1 MARAGLGTPPEPE
14 PASPDTV
21 LIPAIQGTPATQ
33 TTNGYGA
40 GGNSP
45 LVGTE
50 LRIEGVVTAV
60 FADLG
65 GFFVQE
71 EAAQSDGDPLSLEG
85 IFVYAPDAAALAE
98 GQIVALT
105 GTVGE
110 RFGMTQISAAQRGA
124 DIEITEA
131 DDNLGL
137 IDVAVIDRSAHGG
150 NEDAAALEQYEGMKV
165 SSARRLA
172 RHRSDR
178 FGRRGPADPRR
189 SELLCARR
197 PDRSDPAG
205 GGRPRRHGG

>member
-1 MARAGLGTPPEPE
+1 M
-14 PASPDTV
+14 
-21 LIPAIQGTPATQ
+21 
-33 TTNGYGA
+33 
-40 GGNSP
+40 
-45 LVGTE
+45 
-50 LRIEGVVTAV
+50 
-60 FADLG
+60 
-65 GFFVQE
+65 QE

-131 DDNLGL
+131 GDNLGL

-150 NEDAAALEQYEGMKV
+150 NEDAALEQYEGMKV

-205 GGRPRRHGG
+205 GGRSRRHGG